1 MAGKNTS
8 KQWILFMFISA
19 LAILLMAIGI
29 LDKDWILFVLR
40 RRWMLGSIAIVI
52 GISLLILLLNF
63 FEKIQSISFSL

>member
-29 LDKDWILFVLR
+29 LDKDWILFGLAFVSFVCN
-40 RRWMLGSIAIVI
+40 M
-52 GISLLILLLNF
+52 ILMREFKKKN
-63 FEKIQSISFSL
+63 KS